1 MEEWGDRQT
10 VGCSDRKS
18 DCSVILRRGDSDE
31 VGRLAVVFNGQY
43 RVASAQ

>member
-1 MEEWGDRQT
+1 M
-10 VGCSDRKS
+10 GCPDRKN

-43 RVASAQ
+43 CVASAQCVDRQH